1 MVMNTQNM
9 IDYIIEHDDDQW
21 ITGLIQSGHPLLAMA
36 LCDVRH
42 GRDCADIVEL
52 YAQMMRV
59 SDYGDCV

>member
-1 MVMNTQNM
+1 MNTQNM

>member
-1 MVMNTQNM
+1 MNTQNM

-21 ITGLIQSGHPLLAMA
+21 VTGLIQSGHPLLAMA